1 MTGTDHKKGSLLRKE
16 FLHLFLPVEIADLDD
31 GVIFI
36 TGHLLL
42 KDRPKSVEIRFM
54 LFFYVFKYVVKYPES
69 VDVPYRYKY
78 EHDQQKD

>member
-1 MTGTDHKKGSLLRKE
+1 MTGTDHEEGSLLRKD
-16 FLHLFLPVEIADLDD
+16 FLHLFLPFEIADFDN

-42 KDRPKSVEIRFM
+42 KDRPKRVEIRFI

-69 VDVPYRYKY
+69 VYSLYHSKD
-78 EHDQQKD
+78 EHDKQKG